1 MPASKIIRDIFVLI
15 SVLLCAFLVSLT
27 PIKNWYLELSAI
39 LMIIYIVVRRY
50 MAHIDIGAHNRGLI
64 YSCIFAFIATY
75 TVLSS
80 GALQSPYFF
89 LLYFLIFSLSILL
102 DPIVSLTSSIAIM
115 FLFAWHVSTYFSAES
130 LMPLISLPFLVP
142 FAVFLGKEHQEL
154 QEAERIKEESQSNTF
169 LFLSVVIKGHLNSL
183 HDIVM
188 NFKGDHDL
196 LSMSKI
202 LKRTRKLIDDFETQI
217 LH

>member
-1 MPASKIIRDIFVLI
+1 MPVSRTIAHIFVLI
-15 SVLLCAFLVSLT
+15 FVLTLAFLVSLT
-27 PIKNWYLELSAI
+27 PIKNWYVEISAV
-39 LMIIYIVVRRY
+39 LMIVYIVLRRL
-50 MAHIDIGAHNRGLI
+50 MAQSQLAAHHRGLI
-64 YSCIFAFIATY
+64 YASIFAFIATY

-89 LLYFLIFSLSILL
+89 LVYFLIFSLSILL
-102 DPIVSLTSSIAIM
+102 DPIVSLVTAIALM
-115 FLFAWHVSTYFSAES
+115 FLFAWHMSVDFSTASI
-130 LMPLISLPFLVP
+130 MPLISLPFLVP
-142 FAVFLGKEHQEL
+142 FAVFLGKEHQDLVEV
-154 QEAERIKEESQSNTF
+154 QRAKDEEKSNTF

-202 LKRTRKLIDDFETQI
+202 LKRTRKLIDDFEARN
-217 LH
+217 L